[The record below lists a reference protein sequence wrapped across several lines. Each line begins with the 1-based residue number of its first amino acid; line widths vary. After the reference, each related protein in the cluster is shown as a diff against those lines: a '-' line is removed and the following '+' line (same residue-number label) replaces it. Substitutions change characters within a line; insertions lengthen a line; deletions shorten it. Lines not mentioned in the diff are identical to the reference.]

1 MFRLIHVPKSYIL
14 KLSDIQKK
22 ELNKFMQ
29 STRDKEEYRRASA
42 IKQKMEGVPYRTIA
56 KNLGVNY
63 RNVYDWINN
72 YRKYDGIDGIRNK
85 RMNAGRKPVISTDK
99 NKEMVKDIVLNKSP
113 KTFGY
118 LKNTWSIRLLA
129 IYLSSLLEMNV
140 SPMQTWRIIHDLGI
154 VCKRP
159 KLELEKGDDYEEKK
173 GKIEGY
179 KKISWSGPLFLGI
192 LFPLFYRYYFCSL
205 PIFITFS
212 SFASFIFNFEM
223 NS

>member
-1 MFRLIHVPKSYIL
+1 MPKSYIL
-14 KLSDIQKK
+14 KLSDTQKK
-22 ELNKFMQ
+22 ELNRFMK

-72 YRKYDGIDGIRNK
+72 YRKYDGLDGIRNK
-85 RMNAGRKPVISTDK
+85 RKNGGRKPVISTDK

-113 KTFGY
+113 HTFGY

-129 IYLSSLLEMNV
+129 TYLSSLLEMNV
-140 SPMQTWRIIHDLGI
+140 SPMQTWRIVQDLGI
-154 VCKRP
+154 VYKQP

-173 GKIEGY
+173 GKIDRY
-179 KKISWSGPLFLGI
+179 KKISSALFKKDSTGI
-192 LFPLFYRYYFCSL
+192 
-205 PIFITFS
+205 
-212 SFASFIFNFEM
+212 
-223 NS
+223 

>member
-1 MFRLIHVPKSYIL
+1 MK
-14 KLSDIQKK
+14 
-22 ELNKFMQ
+22 

-56 KNLGVNY
+56 RNVSVNY

-72 YRKYDGIDGIRNK
+72 YRKDGLDGIRNK

-99 NKEMVKDIVLNKSP
+99 NKEMVKDIILNKSP

-129 IYLSSLLEMNV
+129 TYLSSLLEMNV
-140 SPMQTWRIIHDLGI
+140 SPMQTWRIINDLGI

-159 KLELEKGDDYEEKK
+159 KLELEKDDDYEEKK
-173 GKIEGY
+173 NKIDRY
-179 KKISWSGPLFLGI
+179 KKISSALLKKGSTGI
-192 LFPLFYRYYFCSL
+192 
-205 PIFITFS
+205 
-212 SFASFIFNFEM
+212 
-223 NS
+223 

>member
-1 MFRLIHVPKSYIL
+1 VPNNPLRLE
-14 KLSDIQKK
+14 LSTLQKK
-22 ELNKFMQ
+22 ELFSFMK

-72 YRKYDGIDGIRNK
+72 YRKSGIIGIKNK
-85 RMNAGRKPVISTDK
+85 RKNGGRKPVISTDK

-129 IYLSSLLEMNV
+129 TYLSSLLEMNV
-140 SPMQTWRIIHDLGI
+140 SPMQTWRIIQDLGI
-154 VCKRP
+154 VYKQP
-159 KLELEKGDDYEEKK
+159 KLELEKSNDYEEKK
-173 GKIEGY
+173 GKIDRY
-179 KKISWSGPLFLGI
+179 KKVSSALFKKDSTRI
-192 LFPLFYRYYFCSL
+192 
-205 PIFITFS
+205 
-212 SFASFIFNFEM
+212 
-223 NS
+223 

>member
-22 ELNKFMQ
+22 ELNKFMK

-42 IKQKMEGVPYRTIA
+42 VKQKMEGIPYRTIA

-99 NKEMVKDIVLNKSP
+99 NKEMVKDIILNKSP
-113 KTFGY
+113 HTFGY

-129 IYLSSLLEMNV
+129 TYLSSLLEMNV
-140 SPMQTWRIIHDLGI
+140 SPMQTWRIIQDLGI
-154 VCKRP
+154 VYKQP

-173 GKIEGY
+173 NRIDRY
-179 KKISWSGPLFLGI
+179 KKVSSALFKKR
-192 LFPLFYRYYFCSL
+192 FY
-205 PIFITFS
+205 
-212 SFASFIFNFEM
+212 
-223 NS
+223 

>member
-1 MFRLIHVPKSYIL
+1 MFRLIHMPKSYIL
-14 KLSDIQKK
+14 KLSENQKK
-22 ELNKFMQ
+22 ELNRFMK

-72 YRKYDGIDGIRNK
+72 YRKYDGLDGIRNN

-99 NKEMVKDIVLNKSP
+99 NKEMVKDIILNKSP

-129 IYLSSLLEMNV
+129 TYLSTLLEMNV

-154 VCKRP
+154 VYKQP

-179 KKISWSGPLFLGI
+179 KKISAALLKKDSTRI
-192 LFPLFYRYYFCSL
+192 
-205 PIFITFS
+205 
-212 SFASFIFNFEM
+212 
-223 NS
+223 

>member
-1 MFRLIHVPKSYIL
+1 MFRLIYMPKSYIL

-22 ELNKFMQ
+22 ELNKFMK

-99 NKEMVKDIVLNKSP
+99 NKERVKDILLNKSP

-129 IYLSSLLEMNV
+129 TYLSSLLEMNV

-154 VCKRP
+154 VYKQP
-159 KLELEKGDDYEEKK
+159 KLELEKGNDYEEKK
-173 GKIEGY
+173 GKIERY
-179 KKISWSGPLFLGI
+179 KKISAVLFKKDSTRI
-192 LFPLFYRYYFCSL
+192 
-205 PIFITFS
+205 
-212 SFASFIFNFEM
+212 
-223 NS
+223 

>member
-14 KLSDIQKK
+14 KLSDTQKK
-22 ELNKFMQ
+22 ELNRFMK
-29 STRDKEEYRRASA
+29 STPDKEEYRRASA
-42 IKQKMEGVPYRTIA
+42 IKQKMEGISYRTIA

-72 YRKYDGIDGIRNK
+72 YRKYGLDGIRNK
-85 RMNAGRKPVISTDK
+85 RKNGGRKPVISSDR

-129 IYLSSLLEMNV
+129 TYLSSLLEMNV

-159 KLELEKGDDYEEKK
+159 KLELEKGIDYEKK
-173 GKIEGY
+173 KKVIDRY
-179 KKISWSGPLFLGI
+179 KKVSSALFKKDSTWI
-192 LFPLFYRYYFCSL
+192 
-205 PIFITFS
+205 
-212 SFASFIFNFEM
+212 
-223 NS
+223 

>member
-14 KLSDIQKK
+14 KLSDTQKK
-22 ELNKFMQ
+22 ELNRFMK

-72 YRKYDGIDGIRNK
+72 YRKHGLDGIRNK
-85 RMNAGRKPVISTDK
+85 RMNAGRKPVISTHK

-113 KTFGY
+113 HTFGY

-129 IYLSSLLEMNV
+129 TYLSTLLEMNV
-140 SPMQTWRIIHDLGI
+140 SPMQTWRIIHDMGI
-154 VCKRP
+154 VYKQP

-173 GKIEGY
+173 GKIERY
-179 KKISWSGPLFLGI
+179 KKISAALLKK
-192 LFPLFYRYYFCSL
+192 
-205 PIFITFS
+205 
-212 SFASFIFNFEM
+212 
-223 NS
+223 NSTRI